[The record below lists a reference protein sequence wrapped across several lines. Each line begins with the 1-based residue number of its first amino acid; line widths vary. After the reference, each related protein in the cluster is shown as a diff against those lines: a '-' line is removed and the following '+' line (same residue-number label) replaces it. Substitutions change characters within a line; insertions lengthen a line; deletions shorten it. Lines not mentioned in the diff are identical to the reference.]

1 MNLDRLTGS
10 RRGVEVFQVLV
21 IVAVFAVVS
30 LLIILILQKIYAG
43 SLETLSDRET
53 CRLSVLGH
61 AATQLTIDNL
71 AATPEIISIDCK
83 RRLVTIGGHSIELNG
98 QSTAYYDGKQDKS
111 IKQYDAPSPG
121 VVDAVVAD
129 ELAGCWYQFLAG
141 KQDFLGDYIKLFSLN
156 TKRSCFVCSEISFD
170 KEARASFAD
179 GGNTPFFD
187 YIKEAKVR
195 KLIDQQQPTL
205 YNYMFNDET
214 KCFKDLFAAPDS
226 KVPCVENFLHVYATD
241 WTGEKPTTWAG
252 DLFRGVNDRPLQMS
266 PQFSPE
272 KSYAIVFFR
281 EGGNYLAGRA
291 EAYQGAASTAG
302 IPIVGPILSALA
314 IINSPKSESAST
326 YFAWVMDADTLNSDT
341 CDEYFA

>member
-1 MNLDRLTGS
+1 MNPDRLTGS

-43 SLETLSDRET
+43 SVETLSDRET

-61 AATQLTIDNL
+61 AATQLRVDNL
-71 AATPEIISIDCK
+71 AATPELISIDCK
-83 RRLVTIGGHSIELNG
+83 RRLVTVGNHNIEVNG
-98 QSTAYYDGKQDKS
+98 KSATFYDGKQDKF
-111 IKQYDAPSPG
+111 IKQYDAPSPS

-129 ELAGCWYQFLAG
+129 ELAGCWYQFLSG

-170 KEARASFAD
+170 PGARASFVNS
-179 GGNTPFFD
+179 GNTPFFD
-187 YIKEAKVR
+187 YIKEVKVR

-205 YNYMFNDET
+205 YKYMFNDET
-214 KCFKDLFAAPDS
+214 KCFKDLYADPGS

-241 WTGEKPTTWAG
+241 WTGAKPTTWVG
-252 DLFRGVNDRPLQMS
+252 DFFRGVNDRPLQMS

-272 KSYAIVFFR
+272 KSYAVVFFR
-281 EGGNYLAGRA
+281 EGGNYLAERA
-291 EAYQGAASTAG
+291 KAYRKSAATVG
-302 IPIVGPILSALA
+302 IPLVGPILSALA
-314 IINSPKSESAST
+314 IINNPKSESAST
-326 YFAWVMDADTLNSDT
+326 YFAWVMDADTLNSNT